1 MSVLTSAVEANT
13 QYESFQRL
21 TLSKNLGS
29 RAMSMSQEHLQS
41 SSPDYEIPMLH
52 NPQSMNIM
60 QSEPWTSLDKI
71 KPANQKDSLLLPLVR
86 STFHLNLAQSE
97 YIVRSATRNPYP
109 LSVHRCLPAVQL
121 RPVGCLYP
129 SRSACCT
136 TEAGLPAVQLR
147 PVGCLCP
154 SRSACCTTEAGLP
167 AVQLRPVGC
176 LYPSRSACCT
186 TEAGLPAV
194 QLRPCVNTGIGG
206 LRRGTTRRST
216 GKKVILSKALWHA
229 TGTTRH
235 KRNRGRPLHPSLYQA
250 VSTLFVDELRKSSS
264 LKSKSSHKSFCHH
277 QPRPIDQ
284 NNKCCGD
291 GRTTNRQMR
300 ALWKP

>member
-1 MSVLTSAVEANT
+1 
-13 QYESFQRL
+13 
-21 TLSKNLGS
+21 
-29 RAMSMSQEHLQS
+29 MSMSQEHLQS
-41 SSPDYEIPMLH
+41 SSADYEIPMLH

-60 QSEPWTSLDKI
+60 QSEPWTYLDEI

-109 LSVHRCLPAVQL
+109 LTVHRCLPAVQL

-147 PVGCLCP
+147 PVGCLYP
-154 SRSACCTTEAGLP
+154 SRSACCTTEAGLPAVKLRPVGCLYPSRSACCTTDAGLP

-186 TEAGLPAV
+186 TEAG
-194 QLRPCVNTGIGG
+194 RPFQRTMVISTVNTGIGG
-206 LRRGTTRRST
+206 LRGGTTRRST

-235 KRNRGRPLHPSLYQA
+235 KGNRGRPLHPSLSQA

-300 ALWKP
+300 AHWKP